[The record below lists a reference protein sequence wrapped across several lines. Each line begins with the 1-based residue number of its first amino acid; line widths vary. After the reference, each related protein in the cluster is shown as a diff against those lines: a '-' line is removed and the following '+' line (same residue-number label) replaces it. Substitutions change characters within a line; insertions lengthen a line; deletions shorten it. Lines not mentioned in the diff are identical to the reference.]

1 MKVEIWSD
9 VACPWCYIGKRRF
22 ESAFAQFPHRD
33 EVEVVWRSFRLD
45 PDAPKHS
52 EQTLNEVLAA
62 KYGVSRTQ
70 AAAMNDRVSG
80 LAAEEGLDYHLD
92 SATYANTFD
101 AHRLIHL
108 AAAHG
113 KQQEAEERF
122 FKAYFTEGKNLGD
135 TETLVQ
141 LAAEIGIEGEE
152 ARAVLTGDRY
162 ADAVEADVQRAA
174 EFGIQGVP
182 FFAIDEKY
190 GISGAQPADLF
201 GEVLER
207 AWGESHPRGLVMTVG
222 QDDAGQCDDGSCAI

>member
-33 EVEVVWRSFRLD
+33 EVEVVWRSYRLD

-52 EQTLNEVLAA
+52 EKSVNEVLAG
-62 KYGVSRTQ
+62 KYGVSRAQ
-70 AAAMNDRVSG
+70 AAAMNERVSSI
-80 LAAEEGLDYHLD
+80 AAQEGLEYHLD
-92 SATYANTFD
+92 SARYANTFD

-113 KQQEAEERF
+113 MQQEAEERF
-122 FKAYFTEGKNLGD
+122 FKAYFTEGKDLGD
-135 TETLVQ
+135 AETLVQ
-141 LAAEIGIEGEE
+141 LIGEIGVDGDE
-152 ARAVLTGDRY
+152 ARAVLAGDTY

-182 FFAIDEKY
+182 FFALDEKY
-190 GISGAQPADLF
+190 GISGAQPSELF
-201 GEVLER
+201 GEVLET
-207 AWGESHPRGLVMTVG
+207 AWKDAHPRELVMSAS